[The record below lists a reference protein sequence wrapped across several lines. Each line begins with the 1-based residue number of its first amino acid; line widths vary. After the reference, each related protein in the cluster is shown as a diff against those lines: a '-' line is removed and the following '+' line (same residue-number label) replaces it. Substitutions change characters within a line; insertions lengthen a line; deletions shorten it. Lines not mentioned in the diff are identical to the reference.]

1 MIGLLLVDD
10 HELIRGGLR
19 LAFEAEGD
27 FKVVAEA
34 SNCAQASELAATD
47 DFDVAVID
55 VNLPDGSGLNVA
67 KELRARR
74 PKVGIVV
81 LTMFNADQYLFEA
94 LECGASAFVTK
105 SETTTEL
112 ISAVRHASMSPTAF
126 TANGLA
132 DAMRRRVTDG
142 GSDVRLTQR
151 ESEILELLKL
161 GLPAH
166 AIAAKLYMSSS
177 TAKAHISKLYEK
189 LGARNRTQAIMEAVR
204 LRLIAPADT
213 NVAS

>member
-1 MIGLLLVDD
+1 MIRLLLADD

-27 FKVVAEA
+27 FEVVAEA
-34 SNCAQASELAATD
+34 ATCKETLDLAAAVD
-47 DFDVAVID
+47 VDVAVLD
-55 VNLPDGSGLNVA
+55 VNLPDGNGVEVA
-67 KELRARR
+67 RDLRALL
-74 PKVGIVV
+74 PKLGIVI
-81 LTMFNADQYLFEA
+81 LTMFNTDDYLFQS
-94 LECGASAFVTK
+94 LEGGASAFVTK
-105 SETTTEL
+105 SETTAEL
-112 ISAVRHASMSPTAF
+112 ISAVRHASAAPNAF

-132 DAMRRRVTDG
+132 AAMHRRVTG
-142 GSDVRLTQR
+142 GNDVRLTPR

-189 LGARNRTQAIMEAVR
+189 LGAKNRTQAIMEAVR
-204 LRLIAPADT
+204 LRLITPAET